1 MGLSGLV
8 SQNGTVTAK
17 AAGTANITVSTI
29 NGQTAVCKVTVKSNK
44 IAVKSVTLSLK
55 KTTLGVKEK
64 FTLKATV
71 KPSNATNRKV
81 KWTTSKSSVATVNSK
96 GVVTAKKKGTAKITA
111 TADGKK
117 AACTITV
124 KAAPS
129 KVSLNA
135 RKATGK
141 TYQIKAKLPKN
152 TASYKMTY
160 STSNKKVATVSSSG
174 KVKGLKKGTAVI
186 TVKTFNGKKA
196 KIKIT
201 VK

>member
-135 RKATGK
+135 RKATVKRGK

-174 KVKGLKKGTAVI
+174 DRKSVV
-186 TVKTFNGKKA
+186 
-196 KIKIT
+196 
-201 VK
+201 